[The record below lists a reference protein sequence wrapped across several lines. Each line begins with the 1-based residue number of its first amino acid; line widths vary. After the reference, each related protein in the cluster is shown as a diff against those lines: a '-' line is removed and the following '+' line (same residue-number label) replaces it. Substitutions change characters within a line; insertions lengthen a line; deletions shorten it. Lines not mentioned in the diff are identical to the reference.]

1 MLSEAK
7 PALKPDLREAK
18 GNPNREGGVAGRA
31 IPTAEAVLP
40 EGQSQPRGGVAEG
53 QSQPRGGVAEG
64 QSQPR
69 KCYGYAYLN
78 KNGNFDNKLFRISI
92 NIKQFLDYLRI
103 LYYFLGFQ
111 FLQ

>member
-40 EGQSQPRGGVAEG
+40 EGQSQPR
-53 QSQPRGGVAEG
+53 
-64 QSQPR
+64 

-78 KNGNFDNKLFRISI
+78 KNGNFDNILFRISI

>member
-18 GNPNREGGVAGRA
+18 GNPNRGAVLPKGNPNR
-31 IPTAEAVLP
+31 EAVLP
-40 EGQSQPRGGVAEG
+40 EG